1 MHGLE
6 QQYSDRIEFVALDFD
21 DKSLNAVR
29 SKYDITDRS
38 QYVLLDANDQ
48 IVHRWY
54 GYLDKTD
61 VQKVLDDFLASA

>member
-1 MHGLE
+1 MNGLE
-6 QQYSDRIEFVALDFD
+6 RQYSDRIEFVALNFD

-29 SKYDITDRS
+29 SKYNITDRS

-54 GYLDKTD
+54 GFLNTSD
-61 VQKVLDDFLASA
+61 VQKVLDDFLTSG

>member
-6 QQYSDRIEFVALDFD
+6 QQYSDRIEFVALNFD

-38 QYVLLDANDQ
+38 QYVLLDTNDQ

-54 GYLDKTD
+54 GDLDKTD
-61 VQKVLDDFLASA
+61 VQKVLDDFLSGA

>member
-1 MHGLE
+1 MNGLE
-6 QQYSDRIEFVALDFD
+6 QQYSDRIEFVALNFD

-29 SKYDITDRS
+29 SKYNITDRS

-54 GYLDKTD
+54 GFLNTSD
-61 VQKVLDDFLASA
+61 VQKVLDDFLTSG

>member
-1 MHGLE
+1 MNGLE
-6 QQYSDRIEFVALDFD
+6 QQYSDRIEFVALNFD

-29 SKYDITDRS
+29 SKYNITDRS

-54 GYLDKTD
+54 GFLNTSD
-61 VQKVLDDFLASA
+61 VKKVLDDFLTSG

>member
-54 GYLDKTD
+54 GYLDKAD
-61 VQKVLDDFLASA
+61 VQKVLDDFLSGA

>member
-1 MHGLE
+1 MNGLE
-6 QQYSDRIEFVALDFD
+6 RQYSDRIEFVALNFD

-29 SKYDITDRS
+29 SKYNITDRS

-54 GYLDKTD
+54 GFLNAAD
-61 VQKVLDDFLASA
+61 VKKVLDDFLAGG